1 MRDLRYN
8 LTDILIWGFSMKKFL
23 IGAAL
28 LGTAASAQA
37 ADLPVKAPYL
47 KAPVAMVYDWTGFYI
62 GVNAGVGIG
71 RDYTRLAIP
80 AGLSFEASYLN
91 PLGGVG
97 GGQIGYNW
105 QLPKSAFGSLV
116 LGVEADLQG
125 TGMRDNV
132 NCLIGCLPTQNNNF
146 SQRLDWFGTVRARA
160 GIATGPVLTYVT
172 AGWAYGS
179 VKTTLTETVPPGTTA
194 AFSSTQ
200 NRGGWTWGSGVE
212 ASLGGNWTGKIEYLW
227 VNLGD
232 RLDTFT
238 GNGFAQAVSTDIREQ
253 IFRVGLN
260 YRIGGNGAAYVPPP
274 ASNWAG
280 FYLGGNIG
288 SGIGRDRTAY
298 SLIGPAGTSTETF
311 NLSPDGINGGIQ
323 AGYNWQAA
331 NWVFGL
337 EADIQGSSQRDNR
350 ACVQTCNPLFGPI
363 IFAAYDATLPW
374 FGTAR
379 GRIGYSVGSTLFYA
393 TGGFAYGSVKTKIA
407 ASFLGSPASAEIS
420 NTKSG
425 WTVGG
430 GIETPFTFLNILG
443 PNWTSKTEYLYV
455 DLGTSTGSFVIPG
468 IVGATS
474 AILATNSTQVHEH
487 IFRTGLNYHFN
498 SPVVAKY

>member
-1 MRDLRYN
+1 
-8 LTDILIWGFSMKKFL
+8 MKK
-23 IGAAL
+23 IVAGAAVL
-28 LGTAASAQA
+28 LGTAVSAQA
-37 ADLPVKAPYL
+37 ADMAVKAPYL

-80 AGLSFEASYLN
+80 GGASFEASYLN
-91 PLGGVG
+91 PQGALG
-97 GGQIGYNW
+97 GGQIGYNY
-105 QLPKSAFGSLV
+105 QVQNSFFGALV
-116 LGVEADLQG
+116 FGVEADIQG
-125 TGMRDNV
+125 TGMRDSFT
-132 NCLIGCLPTQNNNF
+132 CLLGCLPALNANF
-146 SQRLDWFGTVRARA
+146 NQKLDWFGTVRGRV

-172 AGWAYGS
+172 AGWAYGN
-179 VKTTLTETVPPGTTA
+179 VKTTLTETIGTTA
-194 AFSSTQ
+194 AFSSNQ
-200 NRGGWTWGSGVE
+200 NRGGWTVGSGVE

-227 VNLGD
+227 INLGD

-238 GNGFAQAVSTDIREQ
+238 LNGFPQAMSTDIREQ

-288 SGIGRDRTAY
+288 SGIGRDRTAFT
-298 SLIGPAGTSTETF
+298 LAAVGASTELF
-311 NLSPDGINGGIQ
+311 DLSPDGINGGIQ

-350 ACVQTCNPLFGPI
+350 ACVQLCNPLVPPAS
-363 IFAAYDATLPW
+363 FAAYDATLPW
-374 FGTAR
+374 FGTVR
-379 GRIGYSVGSTLFYA
+379 GRAGYSVGSTLFYA
-393 TGGFAYGSVKTKIA
+393 TGGYAYGSIKTKISTLFA
-407 ASFLGSPASAEIS
+407 GTASNVEFS
-420 NTKSG
+420 NTKGG

-430 GIETPFTFLNILG
+430 GIETPFTFLTGVLG
-443 PNWTSKTEYLYV
+443 NNWTSKTEYLYV
-455 DLGTSTGSFVIPG
+455 DLGTQTGVFTFP
-468 IVGATS
+468 VGA
-474 AILATNSTQVHEH
+474 AIVTATNSTQVREH

>member
-1 MRDLRYN
+1 M
-8 LTDILIWGFSMKKFL
+8 
-23 IGAAL
+23 IGATTGMTRGTMKNSISGTLAAFAV
-28 LGTAASAQA
+28 TAAIGGTTASA

-62 GVNAGVGIG
+62 GVNAGVGVG

-91 PLGGVG
+91 PLGAVG

-105 QLPKSAFGSLV
+105 QLPRSAFGSIV

-125 TGMRDNV
+125 TGMRDNF
-132 NCLIGCLPTQNNNF
+132 NCLIGCLPAQNLNF
-146 SQRLDWFGTVRARA
+146 NQRLDWFGTVRGRV
-160 GIATGPVLTYVT
+160 GIATGPVLSYVT
-172 AGWAYGS
+172 GGWAYGS
-179 VKTTLTETVPPGTTA
+179 VKTTLTETVGTTQ
-194 AFSSTQ
+194 AFSSNQ

-212 ASLGGNWTGKIEYLW
+212 ASLGGNWTGKIEYLY

-232 RLDTFT
+232 RLDQFT
-238 GNGFAQAVSTDIREQ
+238 LNGIGHAMSTDIREQ

-260 YRIGGNGAAYVPPP
+260 YRIGGNGGAYMPPP
-274 ASNWAG
+274 ASNWSG

-288 SGIGRDRTAY
+288 AGIGRDRTAY
-298 SLIGPAGTSTETF
+298 TLTGPGGVSTETF

-323 AGYNWQAA
+323 AGYNWQAS
-331 NWVFGL
+331 NWVFGV
-337 EADIQGSSQRDNR
+337 EADIQGSTQRDNR
-350 ACVQTCNPLFGPI
+350 ACVQTCNPLVAPV

-393 TGGFAYGSVKTKIA
+393 TGGYAYGSVKTKIA
-407 ASFLGSPASAEIS
+407 AAFLGAPVNAEITS
-420 NTKSG
+420 TKGG

-455 DLGTSTGSFVIPG
+455 DLGTSTGAFPVAPLLG
-468 IVGATS
+468 VT
-474 AILATNSTQVHEH
+474 AINSTQVHEH

>member
-1 MRDLRYN
+1 
-8 LTDILIWGFSMKKFL
+8 MKKIL
-23 IGAAL
+23 AAAAAL
-28 LGTAASAQA
+28 LGTAVSAQA
-37 ADLPVKAPYL
+37 ADMAVQAPYL

-71 RDYTRLAIP
+71 RDYTRLAVP

-91 PLGGVG
+91 PQGGLG
-97 GGQIGYNW
+97 GGQVGYNW
-105 QLPKSAFGSLV
+105 QVPNSLFGALV
-116 LGVEADLQG
+116 IGVEADIQG
-125 TGMRDNV
+125 TAMRDNFS
-132 NCLIGCLPTQNNNF
+132 CLIGCLPTQNLNYN
-146 SQRLDWFGTVRARA
+146 QKLDWFGTVRGRV

-179 VKTTLTETVPPGTTA
+179 VKTTLTETVGTTA
-194 AFSSTQ
+194 AFQSNQ
-200 NRGGWTWGSGVE
+200 NRGGWTVGSGVE

-232 RLDTFT
+232 RLDQFT
-238 GNGFAQAVSTDIREQ
+238 LNGFGHAMSTDVREQ

-288 SGIGRDRTAY
+288 SGIGRDHTAFTFT
-298 SLIGPAGTSTETF
+298 AVGTSTELF
-311 NLSPDGINGGIQ
+311 NLSPDGINGGLQ

-337 EADIQGSSQRDNR
+337 EADIQASSQRDNR
-350 ACVQTCNPLFGPI
+350 ACVQTCNPLVAPV
-363 IFAAYDATLPW
+363 IFAAYDAKLPW
-374 FGTAR
+374 YGTVR
-379 GRIGYSVGSTLFYA
+379 GRVGYSVGSTLFYA
-393 TGGFAYGSVKTKIA
+393 TGGYAYGRVKTNIA
-407 ASFLGSPASAEIS
+407 AAFLGFPGNVEIS
-420 NTKSG
+420 NTKGG

-430 GIETPFTFLNILG
+430 GIETPFTFLAGLLG
-443 PNWTSKTEYLYV
+443 NNWTSKTEYLYV
-455 DLGTSTGSFVIPG
+455 DLGTSTGSFAIP
-468 IVGATS
+468 IAGAATVT
-474 AILATNSTQVHEH
+474 AINSTQVHEH

>member
-1 MRDLRYN
+1 MRN
-8 LTDILIWGFSMKKFL
+8 SVSSTFAAIAVAAI
-23 IGAAL
+23 IG
-28 LGTAASAQA
+28 GTSAASA

-62 GVNAGVGIG
+62 GVNAGVGVG
-71 RDYTRLAIP
+71 RDYTRLAIL
-80 AGLSFEASYLN
+80 GGGNSFEASYLN

-97 GGQIGYNW
+97 GGQAGYNW
-105 QLPKSAFGSLV
+105 QLPKSAFGSII

-125 TGMRDNV
+125 TGMRDNF
-132 NCLIGCLPTQNNNF
+132 NCLIGCLPAAAQTLNF
-146 SQRLDWFGTVRARA
+146 TQRLDWFGTVRGRV

-179 VKTTLTETVPPGTTA
+179 VKTTLTETIGTTGTFA
-194 AFSSTQ
+194 SNQ

-232 RLDTFT
+232 RLDTFAM
-238 GNGFAQAVSTDIREQ
+238 NGLPQAMSTDIREQ

-260 YRIGGNGAAYVPPP
+260 YRINGSGAAYMPPP
-274 ASNWAG
+274 PSNWAG

-288 SGIGRDRTAY
+288 SGIGRDHTAFTFTAV
-298 SLIGPAGTSTETF
+298 GFATELF
-311 NLSPDGINGGIQ
+311 NLSPDGFNGGVQ
-323 AGYNWQAA
+323 AGYNWQAG

-350 ACVQTCNPLFGPI
+350 ACVQTCNPLVAPI

-379 GRIGYSVGSTLFYA
+379 GRVGYSVGSTLFYA

-407 ASFLGSPASAEIS
+407 ASFLGFPGSAQITS
-420 NTKSG
+420 TKGG

-430 GIETPFTFLNILG
+430 GIETPFTFLVSVLG
-443 PNWTSKTEYLYV
+443 NNWTSKTEYLYV
-455 DLGTSTGSFVIPG
+455 DLGTSTGTFAIP
-468 IVGATS
+468 VGGPVVT
-474 AILATNSTQVHEH
+474 AINSTQVHEH

>member
-1 MRDLRYN
+1 
-8 LTDILIWGFSMKKFL
+8 MKKIL
-23 IGAAL
+23 AGAAAL
-28 LGTAASAQA
+28 LGTAVSAQA
-37 ADLPVKAPYL
+37 ADLAVKTPYL

-91 PLGGVG
+91 PQGGLG
-97 GGQIGYNW
+97 GGQVGYNW
-105 QLPKSAFGSLV
+105 QVQNSFFGALV
-116 LGVEADLQG
+116 FGAEADIQG
-125 TGMRDNV
+125 TGMRDNF
-132 NCLIGCLPTQNNNF
+132 NCLIGCLPAQNLNI
-146 SQRLDWFGTVRARA
+146 SQKLDWFGTVRARV
-160 GIATGPVLTYVT
+160 GIATGPVLSYVT
-172 AGWAYGS
+172 GGWAYGS
-179 VKTTLTETVPPGTTA
+179 VKTSMVQTVGTTGT
-194 AFSSTQ
+194 FTSNQ
-200 NRGGWTWGSGVE
+200 NRGGWVYGTGIE

-227 VNLGD
+227 INLGD
-232 RLDTFT
+232 RLDQFAL
-238 GNGFAQAVSTDIREQ
+238 NGFAQAMSTDIREQ

-274 ASNWAG
+274 PSNWAG
-280 FYLGGNIG
+280 FYLGGNFG
-288 SGIGRDRTAY
+288 GGIGRDHTAY
-298 SLIGPAGTSTETF
+298 TLTAVGTSTELF
-311 NLSPDGINGGIQ
+311 NLSPDGFNGGIQ

-350 ACVQTCNPLFGPI
+350 ACVQTCNPLVAPI

-379 GRIGYSVGSTLFYA
+379 GRVGYSVGSTLFYA
-393 TGGFAYGSVKTKIA
+393 TGGYAYGSVKTKIA
-407 ASFLGSPASAEIS
+407 AAFLGAPVNTEIS
-420 NTKSG
+420 STRSG

-430 GIETPFTFLNILG
+430 GLETPFTFLGIFG

-455 DLGTSTGSFVIPG
+455 DLGTSSGSFTIPV
-468 IVGATS
+468 VGAVSVT
-474 AILATNSTQVHEH
+474 AINSTQVHEH

>member
-1 MRDLRYN
+1 MRSSIFSVSAAVA
-8 LTDILIWGFSMKKFL
+8 LTTIGG
-23 IGAAL
+23 IGAA
-28 LGTAASAQA
+28 SA
-37 ADLPVKAPYL
+37 ADMAVKAPYL
-47 KAPVAMVYDWTGFYI
+47 KAPIAMVYDWTGFYI

-80 AGLSFEASYLN
+80 GGLSFEASYLN
-91 PLGGVG
+91 PQGGLG

-105 QLPKSAFGSLV
+105 QIPNSFFGALV
-116 LGVEADLQG
+116 FGVEADIQG
-125 TGMRDNV
+125 ANMRDNFS
-132 NCLIGCLPTQNNNF
+132 CLIGCLPAQSVNF
-146 SQRLDWFGTVRARA
+146 NQRLDWFGTVRGRV

-179 VKTTLTETVPPGTTA
+179 VKTTLTETVGATA
-194 AFSSTQ
+194 AFSSNQ

-212 ASLGGNWTGKIEYLW
+212 ASLGGNWTGKIEYLY

-238 GNGFAQAVSTDIREQ
+238 LNGFPQAMSTDIREQ

-288 SGIGRDRTAY
+288 SSIGRDHTAFTLAAVG
-298 SLIGPAGTSTETF
+298 SSTELF

-350 ACVQTCNPLFGPI
+350 ACVQTCNPLAAPI
-363 IFAAYDATLPW
+363 IFAAYDARLPW

-379 GRIGYSVGSTLFYA
+379 GRVGYSVGSTLFYA
-393 TGGFAYGSVKTKIA
+393 TGGYAYGSIKTKVA
-407 ASFLGSPASAEIS
+407 TLFGGTASNVEFS
-420 NTKSG
+420 NTKGG

-430 GIETPFTFLNILG
+430 GIETPFKFLGIFG
-443 PNWTSKTEYLYV
+443 PNWTS
-455 DLGTSTGSFVIPG
+455 
-468 IVGATS
+468 
-474 AILATNSTQVHEH
+474 
-487 IFRTGLNYHFN
+487 
-498 SPVVAKY
+498 

>member
-1 MRDLRYN
+1 
-8 LTDILIWGFSMKKFL
+8 MKKIL
-23 IGAAL
+23 AGAAAL
-28 LGTAASAQA
+28 LGTAVSAQA
-37 ADLPVKAPYL
+37 ADMAVKAPYL

-80 AGLSFEASYLN
+80 AGLSFEATYLN
-91 PLGGVG
+91 PQGGLG
-97 GGQIGYNW
+97 GGQIGYNY
-105 QLPKSAFGSLV
+105 QVQNSLFGALV
-116 LGVEADLQG
+116 FGVEADIQG
-125 TGMRDNV
+125 TGMRDTFS
-132 NCLIGCLPTQNNNF
+132 CLIGCLPAQNNNF
-146 SQRLDWFGTVRARA
+146 NQKLDWFGTVRGRV

-179 VKTTLTETVPPGTTA
+179 VKTTLTETIGTTA
-194 AFSSTQ
+194 AFVSNQ
-200 NRGGWTWGSGVE
+200 NRGGWVWGSGVE

-232 RLDTFT
+232 RLDLFNM
-238 GNGFAQAVSTDIREQ
+238 NGFDQAMSTDIREQ

-260 YRIGGNGAAYVPPP
+260 YRFGGSGAAYVPPP

-288 SGIGRDRTAY
+288 SGVARDRTAFTFT
-298 SLIGPAGTSTETF
+298 AVGTSTELF

-323 AGYNWQAA
+323 AGYNWQAG

-337 EADIQGSSQRDNR
+337 EADIQGSTQRDNR
-350 ACVQTCNPLFGPI
+350 ACVQTCNPLVAPI

-379 GRIGYSVGSTLFYA
+379 GRVGYSVGSTMFYA
-393 TGGFAYGSVKTKIA
+393 TGGYAYGGVKTKIA
-407 ASFLGSPASAEIS
+407 AAFLGFPGNVEIS
-420 NTKSG
+420 NTKGG

-430 GIETPFTFLNILG
+430 GIETPFTFLAGLLG
-443 PNWTSKTEYLYV
+443 NNWTSKTEYLYV
-455 DLGTSTGSFVIPG
+455 DLGTSTGSFTIPV
-468 IVGATS
+468 VGA
-474 AILATNSTQVHEH
+474 ATVTAVNSTQVHEH